1 MTGLR
6 DGIFAH
12 QEGSTPRHVV
22 ERLLDGRV
30 NLRLDNPF
38 AMTFE
43 ELKERIAKAKK
54 QKFDAEHR
62 VLLLAGEIDRLE
74 TQQRDLVEA
83 QQRFVETGEIDPA
96 LIPECDHVVAEQA
109 SGRNAVACKAAR
121 AVIEDKVK
129 AEGWQVERTH
139 ADDRYV
145 YVTIKRAREEF
156 DTVEEPQKER
166 IVARVIEAIES
177 RKDAFRQF
185 LAPMRRIA
193 TAPVNPAA
201 P

>member
-22 ERLLDGRV
+22 ARLLDGRV
-30 NLRLDNPF
+30 NPRLDNPF

-43 ELKERIAKAKK
+43 ELEDRLAKAKK
-54 QKFDAEHR
+54 QRFDAVHR
-62 VLLLAGEIDRLE
+62 LKALRNEIKRLE
-74 TQQRDLVEA
+74 QEQRELVEA
-83 QQRFVETGEIDPA
+83 QRRFVETGEIDPA
-96 LIPECDHVVAEQA
+96 LIPECDHVVAEQM
-109 SGRNAVACKAAR
+109 SERNAVACKAAR
-121 AVIEDKVK
+121 AGIEEKVK

>member
-12 QEGSTPRHVV
+12 QEGATPRHVV
-22 ERLLDGRV
+22 KRLLDGRV
-30 NLRLDNPF
+30 NPRLDNPF
-38 AMTFE
+38 AMTF
-43 ELKERIAKAKK
+43 KEMADRLAKAKK
-54 QKFDAEHR
+54 QRFDAVHR
-62 VLLLAGEIDRLE
+62 LKALRSEIKRLE
-74 TQQRDLVEA
+74 QEQRDLVEA

-96 LIPECDHVVAEQA
+96 LIPECDHVVAEQM
-109 SGRNAVACKAAR
+109 SERNGIACEAAR

-139 ADDRYV
+139 ADDRYI
-145 YVTIKRAREEF
+145 YVTIKRRREEF